1 MYDAQVGRDAEK
13 FIRKQDKD
21 IQRQLLKKLHA
32 LADNPRPVGY
42 ETLKGTDALYRIR
55 SGDYRIVYTIEDN
68 ILRVLVVAVGHR
80 KDIYRKL

>member
-1 MYDAQVGRDAEK
+1 MYDVQIGRDAEK

-32 LADNPRPVGY
+32 LADNPRPAGY
-42 ETLKGTDALYRIR
+42 ETLKGTDVLFRIR
-55 SGDYRIVYTIEDN
+55 SGDYRIVYTIEEN